1 MSLLYTWLPKIIRC
15 IRNGVWQIYF
25 FVVLDHFSPF
35 TPQTTLKNKIW
46 KNIKNTWRYH
56 SFINVHQKWRSYDKW
71 FLRYKAQCIE
81 FFFVILGFLLPF
93 DLPNNPKT
101 QNFKKKEKKK
111 IKPGDIIILHL
122 CITNIYHI
130 MHGYWAIEHNII
142 CFLHF
147 RPLFFFLP
155 HEQPKKIAPWTTQK
169 IKILKKWKKNTHRY
183 CHFIFVHHKW
193 QSYDV
198 PFLRYGSPHNFLPF
212 WTIFCP
218 FTPITPQKSKWKNE
232 KTACRYCHF
241 THMHHKWQSYDVSS
255 LRYGARQTTF

>member
-147 RPLFFFLP
+147 RPLFALLP

-169 IKILKKWKKNTHRY
+169 IKILKKWKKKTPTDIVILYLCTINDSHMMYRSWDMDRHIIF
-183 CHFIFVHHKW
+183 CHFELSFA
-193 QSYDV
+193 
-198 PFLRYGSPHNFLPF
+198 LLP
-212 WTIFCP
+212 
-218 FTPITPQKSKWKNE
+218 Q
-232 KTACRYCHF
+232 
-241 THMHHKWQSYDVSS
+241 
-255 LRYGARQTTF
+255 